1 VDGTFVPSNK
11 GLVASSIMGS
21 IDGGSYGMLHCRS
34 LVFHLR
40 QVYGGVIS
48 WQVLCIPLL
57 DMNCNENL
65 HIREVFMLRG
75 VWV

>member
-1 VDGTFVPSNK
+1 MARLSLQTRVWLHRVSWEVSMGGHTGCCTA
-11 GLVASSIMGS
+11 GLWFSIYVKYM
-21 IDGGSYGMLHCRS
+21 
-34 LVFHLR
+34 
-40 QVYGGVIS
+40 GGVIS

-65 HIREVFMLRG
+65 HIREVFMLLG